1 MSLVDQIGLFTV
13 FKSALT
19 QAIFSF
25 DFTSDFSFWAMK
37 KSGSVINVLSL
48 YILIASLLGHELFHI
63 FRNEKI
69 RPQNTAKIVG
79 VAMP

>member
-1 MSLVDQIGLFTV
+1 
-13 FKSALT
+13 
-19 QAIFSF
+19 
-25 DFTSDFSFWAMK
+25 MK

-48 YILIASLLGHELFHI
+48 YILIATLLGHELFHI